1 MDIARADGI
10 TVFLAEDSAPLR
22 VRLTAMLSAAEN
34 VSVVGEAATPAAAI
48 AGILATRPAFV
59 VLDIHLDGGSGISVL
74 REIRK
79 TAPGIV
85 FIVLTNE
92 PAPQYRKVYMQA
104 GASYFLDK
112 ASEFETVGKI
122 IAAPAVRAGAG
133 ISC

>member
-22 VRLTAMLSAAEN
+22 ARLTAMLSVDN

-92 PAPQYRKVYMQA
+92 PAPQYHKLYTQA

-112 ASEFETVGKI
+112 ASEFETVRKI
-122 IAAPAVRAGAG
+122 IAASAGRASAG
-133 ISC
+133 MPC